1 MEKKSS
7 VSLEV
12 IQEMWQKDSVV
23 NQDELDTESLK
34 IPQLHAKYYQLYNTI
49 LLLRKQAEQQH
60 SSILL
65 ERRKFYMGK
74 AETQVYIDEPFPYK
88 VRDKEDLKLYLEAD
102 EKLSKIRLKIDYYDT
117 MLKYL
122 EEILKQISNRT
133 YQIKNAIEWRRFSA
147 GYGRSYYKQ
156 EE

>member
-7 VSLEV
+7 ISLEV
-12 IQEMWQKDSVV
+12 IQEMWQKDSEV

-88 VRDKEDLKLYLEAD
+88 VRDKEDLRLYLEAD

-117 MLKYL
+117 MLRYL

-133 YQIKNAIEWRRFSA
+133 YQIKNAIEWRRFTA
-147 GYGRSYYKQ
+147 GYG
-156 EE
+156 

>member
-7 VSLEV
+7 ISLEV
-12 IQEMWQKDSVV
+12 IQEMWQKDSEV

-60 SSILL
+60 ISILL

-102 EKLSKIRLKIDYYDT
+102 EKISKIRLKIDYYDT

-133 YQIKNAIEWRRFSA
+133 YQIKNAIEWRRFTA
-147 GYGRSYYKQ
+147 GYG
-156 EE
+156 

>member
-12 IQEMWQKDSVV
+12 IQEMWKKDGII

-49 LLLRKQAEQQH
+49 LLLRKQAEQQY

-65 ERRKFYMGK
+65 DRRKFYMGK

-102 EKLSKIRLKIDYYDT
+102 EKISKIKLKIDYYDT
-117 MLKYL
+117 MLRYL

-133 YQIKNAIEWRRFSA
+133 YQIKNAIEWRRFTA
-147 GYGRSYYKQ
+147 GYG
-156 EE
+156 

>member
-12 IQEMWQKDSVV
+12 IQEMWQKDSEV

-102 EKLSKIRLKIDYYDT
+102 EKISKIRLKIDYYDT

-122 EEILKQISNRT
+122 EEILKQVSNRT

-147 GYGRSYYKQ
+147 GYG
-156 EE
+156 

>member
-1 MEKKSS
+1 MERKSS
-7 VSLEV
+7 ISLEV
-12 IQEMWQKDSVV
+12 IQEMWQKDSEV

-102 EKLSKIRLKIDYYDT
+102 EKISKIRLKIDYYDT

-133 YQIKNAIEWRRFSA
+133 YQIKNAIEWRRFTA
-147 GYGRSYYKQ
+147 GYG
-156 EE
+156 

>member
-7 VSLEV
+7 ISLEV
-12 IQEMWQKDSVV
+12 IQEMWQKDSEV

-102 EKLSKIRLKIDYYDT
+102 EKISKIRLKIDYYDT

-133 YQIKNAIEWRRFSA
+133 YQIKNAIEWRRFTA
-147 GYGRSYYKQ
+147 GYG
-156 EE
+156 

>member
-1 MEKKSS
+1 
-7 VSLEV
+7 
-12 IQEMWQKDSVV
+12 MWQKDSEV

-49 LLLRKQAEQQH
+49 LLLRKKAEQQH

-102 EKLSKIRLKIDYYDT
+102 EKISTIRLKIDYYDT
-117 MLKYL
+117 MLRYL

-133 YQIKNAIEWRRFSA
+133 YQIKNAIEWRRFTA
-147 GYGRSYYKQ
+147 GYGRSDYKQ
-156 EE
+156 EK

>member
-12 IQEMWQKDSVV
+12 IQEMWQKDGVI

-49 LLLRKQAEQQH
+49 LLLRKQAEQQY

-65 ERRKFYMGK
+65 DRRKFYMGK

-102 EKLSKIRLKIDYYDT
+102 EKISKIKLKIDYYDT
-117 MLKYL
+117 MLRYL

-133 YQIKNAIEWRRFSA
+133 YQIKNAIEWRRFTA
-147 GYGRSYYKQ
+147 GYG
-156 EE
+156 

>member
-1 MEKKSS
+1 
-7 VSLEV
+7 
-12 IQEMWQKDSVV
+12 
-23 NQDELDTESLK
+23 
-34 IPQLHAKYYQLYNTI
+34 
-49 LLLRKQAEQQH
+49 
-60 SSILL
+60 
-65 ERRKFYMGK
+65 MGK

-102 EKLSKIRLKIDYYDT
+102 EKISKIRLKIDYYDT

-147 GYGRSYYKQ
+147 GYG
-156 EE
+156 

>member
-12 IQEMWQKDSVV
+12 IQEMWQKDSEV

-102 EKLSKIRLKIDYYDT
+102 EKISKIRLKIDYYDT
-117 MLKYL
+117 LLKYL

-147 GYGRSYYKQ
+147 GYG
-156 EE
+156 

>member
-7 VSLEV
+7 ISLEV
-12 IQEMWQKDSVV
+12 IQQMWQKDSEV
-23 NQDELDTESLK
+23 NQDQLDTESLK

-88 VRDKEDLKLYLEAD
+88 VRDKDDLKIYLEAD
-102 EKLSKIRLKIDYYDT
+102 EKISKIRLKIDYYDT

-133 YQIKNAIEWRRFSA
+133 YQIKNAIEWRRFTA
-147 GYGRSYYKQ
+147 GYG
-156 EE
+156 

>member
-7 VSLEV
+7 ISLEV
-12 IQEMWQKDSVV
+12 IQEMWQKDSEV

-49 LLLRKQAEQQH
+49 LLLRKKAEQQH

-102 EKLSKIRLKIDYYDT
+102 EKISKIRLKIDYYDT

-133 YQIKNAIEWRRFSA
+133 YQIKNAIEWRRFTA
-147 GYGRSYYKQ
+147 GYG
-156 EE
+156 

>member
-12 IQEMWQKDSVV
+12 IQEMWKKDGII

-34 IPQLHAKYYQLYNTI
+34 SPQLHAKYYQLYNTI
-49 LLLRKQAEQQH
+49 LLLRKQAEQQY

-65 ERRKFYMGK
+65 DRRKFYMGK

-102 EKLSKIRLKIDYYDT
+102 EKISKIKLKIDYYDT
-117 MLKYL
+117 MLRYL

-133 YQIKNAIEWRRFSA
+133 YQIKNAIEWRRFTA
-147 GYGRSYYKQ
+147 GYG
-156 EE
+156 

>member
-7 VSLEV
+7 ISLEV
-12 IQEMWQKDSVV
+12 IQEMWQKDSEV

-102 EKLSKIRLKIDYYDT
+102 EKISKIRLKIDYYDT

-147 GYGRSYYKQ
+147 GYG
-156 EE
+156 

>member
-12 IQEMWQKDSVV
+12 IQEMWQKDGVI

-49 LLLRKQAEQQH
+49 LLLRKQAEQQY

-65 ERRKFYMGK
+65 DRRKFYMGK

-102 EKLSKIRLKIDYYDT
+102 EKISKIKLKIDYYDI
-117 MLKYL
+117 MLRYL

-133 YQIKNAIEWRRFSA
+133 YQIKNAIEWRRFTA
-147 GYGRSYYKQ
+147 GYG
-156 EE
+156 

>member
-7 VSLEV
+7 ISLEV
-12 IQEMWQKDSVV
+12 IQEMWQKDSEV

-102 EKLSKIRLKIDYYDT
+102 EKISKIKLKIDYYDT

-133 YQIKNAIEWRRFSA
+133 YQIKNAIEWRRFTA
-147 GYGRSYYKQ
+147 GYG
-156 EE
+156 